1 MFLNCKV
8 CIALEI
14 VSNLCTHVYSLFMFS
29 GVLNTTIQ
37 KCGVGGSAEPF
48 CEFGPPSWV
57 QFLICQVSCT
67 ELSRLVFAEL
77 VLNLTYVYLFIIY
90 LSWTSAPPIQK
101 CGVGRSAEPFC
112 DIEPVS
118 VSMFE
123 QPNAIYL
130 NSKFHFLSKRLT
142 ADVHMFA
149 LFFCGVLNTA
159 I

>member
-1 MFLNCKV
+1 MS
-8 CIALEI
+8 ALFI
-14 VSNLCTHVYSLFMFS
+14 LVSFS
-29 GVLNTTIQ
+29 VDRRNRF
-37 KCGVGGSAEPF
+37 VNSDPF
-48 CEFGPPSWV
+48 WV

-67 ELSRLVFAEL
+67 ELSRLVFVEL
-77 VLNLTYVYLFIIY
+77 VLNLRTYICSLFICRGV
-90 LSWTSAPPIQK
+90 LHTPIPK

-118 VSMFE
+118 GSMFE

-149 LFFCGVLNTA
+149 LFFSVEF
-159 I
+159 